1 MVRQSF
7 DQVRALILYNETLH
21 KIVDDVNYGIDIGKR
36 CSLLESECR
45 QTRKKSKCVL
55 NGGN

>member
-45 QTRKKSKCVL
+45 QTRKKSKCDL
-55 NGGN
+55 NGR

>member
-7 DQVRALILYNETLH
+7 DQVKALILYNESLH

-36 CSLLESECR
+36 CSLLER
-45 QTRKKSKCVL
+45 VQADP
-55 NGGN
+55 